1 MRQLVAL
8 AVLGAAAFATWLAWI
23 AYEVLCEEGCAARPW
38 PLVAQLAAACVGF
51 VLAAVAAQATIGGAA
66 RRARVAATA
75 AAVAYV
81 AWAALLIVA
90 A

>member
-1 MRQLVAL
+1 MRNFVAS
-8 AVLGAAAFATWLAWI
+8 AVLGTAAFATWLAWI
-23 AYEVLCEEGCAARPW
+23 AYEVLCEEGCTGRPW
-38 PLVAQLAAACVGF
+38 PLVAQLAAACAGF
-51 VLAAVAAQATIGGAA
+51 VLAAVAAQATISGAA